1 MKMEIELTDEQA
13 KKVEIL
19 KENGMDV
26 GEAIDALFEMKEMVK
41 YSSESIV
48 NERIRRASEE
58 KAELE
63 AKMNKIDEE
72 LSFFEKLTDS
82 SLDSTQKQKIVE
94 NEYGKINKTY
104 DESVQ
109 DAKHKF
115 KWSKSIF
122 KF

>member
-41 YSSESIV
+41 FSSESIV
-48 NERIRRASEE
+48 NDRIRRANEE

-63 AKMNKIDEE
+63 AKMNKLDEE

-82 SLDSTQKQKIVE
+82 SLNSTQKQKIVE

-104 DESVQ
+104 DVSVQ
-109 DAKHKF
+109 DTKHKF

>member
-13 KKVEIL
+13 EKVKIL
-19 KENGMDV
+19 KENGIEV
-26 GEAIDALFEMKEMVK
+26 GEAIDTLFEMKEMVIT
-41 YSSESIV
+41 SSTSLL
-48 NERIRRASEE
+48 NERIRKANEE

-72 LSFFEKLTDS
+72 LSFFNKLADNTLNS
-82 SLDSTQKQKIVE
+82 EQKQKIVE
-94 NEYGKINKTY
+94 KEFGKYNKTY
-104 DESVQ
+104 DESLM

-115 KWSKSIF
+115 KWTKLFF